1 MLREYTEAFF
11 SLAQGWFQRK
21 LVGKEDIKCHMLGEK
36 QMLIKFTEIFVQ
48 EAREIEYDAD
58 RWAQFILI

>member
-1 MLREYTEAFF
+1 
-11 SLAQGWFQRK
+11 
-21 LVGKEDIKCHMLGEK
+21 VGKEEIKCHMLGEK

-58 RWAQFILI
+58 LWAQFILI